1 MIFLKTNHFP
11 KVSQFPQTAKQV
23 QKNLKEEVK
32 DFLENATKFYSE
44 ITKSAR
50 KQEKE
55 EQKRL
60 YIKTVRVNCSMIVD
74 NKPTFEE

>member
-11 KVSQFPQTAKQV
+11 KVSQFPQTTKQV

-32 DFLENATKFYSE
+32 DFLETAMKIYSK

-60 YIKTVRVNCSMIVD
+60 YIKAVGVNRSMIVD